1 LATAADP
8 DRHHEW
14 VATWREAVQASPVA
28 VGLIE
33 LATHRFIELSPG
45 GAALLGTTPE
55 KGVGLDYLKIVEP
68 RQEAA
73 YTNRLAREGRLD
85 GLEARR
91 RFKRPD
97 GSVIEVR
104 SSGRVIRSRTGPPL
118 ALWVAGDVVSESE
131 TEQETVTDDLVAQT
145 RAGRPAI
152 PRPDGDR
159 LTGAILD
166 EHWRVAH
173 ISSDTRQLLGQSPA
187 ELIGKSMMELTHPDD
202 ATTLLLSFARATTE
216 MNATVQLRLR
226 HRSGTWQGVRAVVTV
241 VEPKGTAAR
250 FGFRF
255 TEIDDSGAASRV
267 RIEQL
272 EHHLRRIAAGIQ
284 AADVWGASGAS
295 LDVVRLP
302 AVGELSNR
310 QWEVLSRLMRG
321 ERVPAIANE
330 MSVSQSTIRNHLAA
344 IFRKMGV
351 HSQAELLLL
360 LRHTN
365 DPPTEA

>member
-1 LATAADP
+1 LATAPDP

-14 VATWREAVQASPVA
+14 VATWREAVHASPVA

-45 GAALLGTTPE
+45 GAELLGTTPE
-55 KGVGLDYLKIVEP
+55 EGVGLDYLKIVEP

-85 GLEARR
+85 GLAARR

-104 SSGRVIRSRTGPPL
+104 SSGWVIRSRTGPPL
-118 ALWVAGDVVSESE
+118 ALWVAGDVVSE
-131 TEQETVTDDLVAQT
+131 TEQETVTDDLAAQT
-145 RAGRPAI
+145 PAGQPVVPGRY
-152 PRPDGDR
+152 GDR

-173 ISSDTRQLLGQSPA
+173 ISSDTRQLLGQGPA

-202 ATTLLLSFARATTE
+202 ATILLLTFARATTE

-226 HRSGTWQGVRAVVTV
+226 HRSGTWQAVRAVVTV
-241 VEPKGTAAR
+241 VEPKGAAAR
-250 FGFRF
+250 FGFGF
-255 TEIDDSGAASRV
+255 TGVDDSGAASRV

-272 EHHLRRIAAGIQ
+272 ERHLRRIAAGIQ

-302 AVGELSNR
+302 AFGELSNR
-310 QWEVLSRLMRG
+310 QLEVLSRLMRG
-321 ERVPAIANE
+321 ERVPAIATE

-351 HSQAELLLL
+351 HSQAELLSL
-360 LRHTN
+360 LRQAD
-365 DPPTEA
+365 DPSTEG